1 MSTTNTEYRVIHK
14 RQPRLEG
21 VAKVTGKTTY
31 VGDVQLPHMVH
42 VKVLR
47 SPCAHALIKR
57 LDTSAAKAYP
67 GVVGVFTAADIPDHL
82 PRDSAN
88 RLYTAFA
95 EHEVMFYGQATA
107 AVVAEAPSV
116 AEEALDLIQVE
127 YEELPAVMDI
137 IEALKPDAPP
147 VRHSMA
153 GIDRSELQAHT
164 TLSDTGASAAPASP
178 NITQRMEWSRGNVE
192 AAIKDAE
199 VVIERSFRTSWVHQG
214 YIEPMGAIVDCDL
227 DNNYRV
233 WLSTQGDF
241 TSREG
246 LARILGVQENKIV
259 VEYVEMGGG
268 FGAKIQPYAAVI
280 PAIIS
285 RLLHRPVKHIYTRS
299 EDLRSGDPAPQAHF
313 DLTLAAK
320 RDGTLLALKARAIY
334 DSGSFPGSPL
344 MPGANLLGGYYKFP
358 NLEIEGIEVITN
370 RVSQGALRAPGT
382 PQATFA
388 IESAMD
394 ILAKELNMDSVE
406 LRLKNTVEQGDPM
419 PNGRSYGKIG
429 AREVLQRLKETDFW
443 KNRNDRKGR
452 PGTKVGVGIAQGGWL
467 GGSAPSSASV
477 MLNSDGSVSV
487 LVGTN
492 DITGIHT
499 SFAQIAAEV
508 LGLPIEQVTVNPG
521 STAAAPFAGTSAGS
535 KSLRTVGLS
544 VKAAA
549 EDAREQMLSIVAP
562 RLECKPEDLETA
574 DGVVRMKSDHEKAI
588 SFEVLGTMST
598 GFGSPVPVILGRGR
612 MGSPVTAPGFSLQG
626 AKVEVDEETGLVTIL
641 EAVCVQDVGFAIN
654 PLSVEGQ
661 IQGGVTQALA
671 IGFSEEMMW
680 DDKGVLRNPS
690 LLDYR
695 IPTSLDVPPIETVLV
710 EIPVEGAGPY
720 GAKGVGEPPIAAGA
734 TAVVNAIADAVGAR
748 VYTLPATAER
758 ILAALG
764 KLSE

>member
-1 MSTTNTEYRVIHK
+1 MATTPTYRTIHK

-31 VGDVQLPHMVH
+31 VGDIQLRGMVH

-47 SPCAHALIKR
+47 SPYAHALIKK
-57 LDTSAAKAYP
+57 LDASAAAAYP
-67 GVVGVFTAADIPDHL
+67 GVVGVFTAADLPDHL
-82 PRDSAN
+82 PKDSAN

-95 EHEVMFYGQATA
+95 EKEVMFYGQAVA
-107 AVVAEAPSV
+107 AVVAEDPSV

-127 YEELPAVMDI
+127 YEELPAVLDI
-137 IEALKPDAPP
+137 LDALKPDSSP
-147 VRHSMA
+147 VRNSMA

-164 TLSDTGASAAPASP
+164 TVSDSEEEAPAASP
-178 NITQRMEWSRGNVE
+178 NITHRMVWSRGDV
-192 AAIKDAE
+192 ATAINEAE
-199 VVIERSFRTSWVHQG
+199 VAIEKSFQASWVHQG
-214 YIEPMGAIVDCDL
+214 YIETMGAIVDCDL

-233 WLSTQGDF
+233 WVSTQGDF
-241 TSREG
+241 NSRESIS
-246 LARILGVQENKIV
+246 RILGVPENKIV

-280 PAIIS
+280 PAIIA

-299 EDLRSGDPAPQAHF
+299 EDLRSADPAPQAYF
-313 DLTLAAK
+313 DITLTAK
-320 RDGTLLALKARAIY
+320 KDGTVTGLKARAIY

-344 MPGANLLGGYYKFP
+344 MAGANLLGGYYKFP

-388 IESAMD
+388 VESAMAM
-394 ILAKELNMDSVE
+394 LADELKMDPLE
-406 LRLKNTVEQGDPM
+406 LRLKNVVEQGDPM
-419 PNGRSYGKIG
+419 PNGRNYGRIG
-429 AREVLQRLKETDFW
+429 GREVLERLKETEFW
-443 KNRNDRKGR
+443 KNRNDRTG
-452 PGTKVGVGIAQGGWL
+452 PEGTKVGVGIALGGWL
-467 GGSAPSSASV
+467 GGGAPSSAAV
-477 MLNSDGSVSV
+477 QLNSDGSVSV
-487 LVGTN
+487 MVGTN

-499 SFAQIAAEV
+499 SYAQIAAEV
-508 LGLPIEQVTVNPG
+508 LNLPIEQVTLHPG

-535 KSLRTVGLS
+535 KSLRTVGLA
-544 VKAAA
+544 VKMAA
-549 EDAREQMLSIVAP
+549 EDIRDQMLKIVAQ
-562 RLECKPEDLETA
+562 RLESKPEDLEMV
-574 DGVVRMKSDHEKAI
+574 DGVIRVASDHEKAL
-588 SFEVLGTMST
+588 SFEVLGTLST
-598 GFGSPVPVILGRGR
+598 GFGSPVPVIMGQGRL
-612 MGSPVTAPGFSLQG
+612 GSPAAAPGFALQC
-626 AKVEVDEETGLVTIL
+626 AKVAVDEETGLVTLL

-661 IQGGVTQALA
+661 IQGGVAQALA

-680 DDKGVLRNPS
+680 DEKGVLRNPT

-695 IPTSLDVPPIETVLV
+695 IPTSLDVPNIEVALV
-710 EIPVEGAGPY
+710 EVPVEGAGPY

-748 VYTLPATAER
+748 VTTVPATAER
-758 ILAALG
+758 VLNALG